1 MKKLLF
7 IALTLLSVKVSG
19 ILTKEEFEKR
29 FREHQ
34 LEYGKKL
41 EPFQEKIR
49 SIISEPNF
57 MHKIKKCCHQKKF
70 TNVIADSNLID
81 EDIINP
87 FGYQAC
93 IETAIFEEL
102 KKSRRL

>member
-7 IALTLLSVKVSG
+7 IALTLLSVKASG

-41 EPFQEKIR
+41 EPFQEKN
-49 SIISEPNF
+49 SQYNF
-57 MHKIKKCCHQKKF
+57 R
-70 TNVIADSNLID
+70 T
-81 EDIINP
+81 
-87 FGYQAC
+87 
-93 IETAIFEEL
+93 EL
-102 KKSRRL
+102 YA